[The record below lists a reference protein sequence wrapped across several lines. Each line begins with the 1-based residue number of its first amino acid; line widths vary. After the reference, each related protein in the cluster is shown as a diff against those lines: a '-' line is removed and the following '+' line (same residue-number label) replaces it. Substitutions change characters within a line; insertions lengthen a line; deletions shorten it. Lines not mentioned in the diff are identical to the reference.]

1 MMEYKGYVGRVEFDD
16 DAGIFHGDVV
26 NTRDVI
32 TFQGDTVEQLRHA
45 FRDSVEDYLAFCK
58 KRGEEP
64 EKPYSGQF
72 VTRLNPALH
81 RRISLAASLA
91 GKSLNAWVAE
101 QLDKA
106 AQLLT
111 NTAKTGRA
119 KPHARSKPKNT
130 GESPQH
136 A

>member
-16 DAGIFHGDVV
+16 EAGIFHGEVV

-32 TFQGDTVEQLRHA
+32 TFQGDTVDQLRQA
-45 FRDSVEDYLAFCK
+45 FRESVEDYLAFCK
-58 KRGEEP
+58 TRGEAP

-72 VTRLNPALH
+72 VTRVNPAVH
-81 RRISLAASLA
+81 RKISIAASIA

-101 QLDKA
+101 QLEKA
-106 AQLLT
+106 TQILT
-111 NTAKTGRA
+111 RTGQAYRGRS
-119 KPHARSKPKNT
+119 PARPKPKTT
-130 GESPQH
+130 GESHQR